1 MTEAVIVF
9 NMLLVTCVAA
19 GFCLA
24 GPLAL
29 PCGLCSTA
37 GQLASDEPFFRAYTA
52 QLSPEFVINRT
63 VTFSGCRALL
73 QCWARPLQAM
83 WWLLLPAWCAV
94 GSCLHILHA
103 VAAIVVVS
111 VLQLLHFGALYGMH
125 AVLNL
130 AAFCC
135 TTGCVAVVASPVV
148 FVPAVALIDLIAKA
162 SGGLHASAGQL
173 RSTRTWHACFAAGR
187 EVHAQLQL
195 VFAHCRLDC
204 LVAYRKVQLLVYYV
218 SMRWALSAVMSTVH
232 MVGWCASYYMATAW
246 CCHGRRYRLV
256 DGCAAVCTAAQA
268 NVVGFWT
275 RTQGTP
281 SQRSGKQACC

>member
-1 MTEAVIVF
+1 MR
-9 NMLLVTCVAA
+9 AA
-19 GFCLA
+19 LK
-24 GPLAL
+24 
-29 PCGLCSTA
+29 
-37 GQLASDEPFFRAYTA
+37 
-52 QLSPEFVINRT
+52 
-63 VTFSGCRALL
+63 
-73 QCWARPLQAM
+73 
-83 WWLLLPAWCAV
+83 
-94 GSCLHILHA
+94 
-103 VAAIVVVS
+103 
-111 VLQLLHFGALYGMH
+111 
-125 AVLNL
+125 L

-135 TTGCVAVVASPVV
+135 TTGCVAVVASPVM

-173 RSTRTWHACFAAGR
+173 RSTRTWHACFAAGW
-187 EVHAQLQL
+187 EVHAAGFCTLQAGL
-195 VFAHCRLDC
+195 SGCIPQGAAAC
-204 LVAYRKVQLLVYYV
+204 VYYV